1 MSISFNV
8 IEKGQPGVV
17 GGGEK
22 KFYANTVTV
31 GEINV
36 EGITKKVEK
45 ISTVSGAD
53 IRAVIYA
60 TVDVMI
66 DELSEGRIVRLG
78 DLGDLRVS
86 ISSEGLATA
95 EEVSSNS
102 VRGSKVIFRPGKMI
116 RNMLKTLTFKK
127 L

>member
-102 VRGSKVIFRPGKMI
+102 IEGQK
-116 RNMLKTLTFKK
+116 
-127 L
+127 